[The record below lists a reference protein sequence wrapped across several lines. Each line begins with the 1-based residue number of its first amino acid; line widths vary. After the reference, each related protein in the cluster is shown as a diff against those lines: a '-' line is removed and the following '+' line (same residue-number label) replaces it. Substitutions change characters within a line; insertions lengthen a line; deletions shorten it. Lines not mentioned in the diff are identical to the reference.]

1 MILVDVV
8 TAEIFTNCARGGQQD
23 IFKVINGDIL
33 NIVVTPVAN
42 AVQ

>member
-1 MILVDVV
+1 MIFIDVV

-33 NIVVTPVAN
+33 NIVVTLVAN
-42 AVQ
+42 SVQ